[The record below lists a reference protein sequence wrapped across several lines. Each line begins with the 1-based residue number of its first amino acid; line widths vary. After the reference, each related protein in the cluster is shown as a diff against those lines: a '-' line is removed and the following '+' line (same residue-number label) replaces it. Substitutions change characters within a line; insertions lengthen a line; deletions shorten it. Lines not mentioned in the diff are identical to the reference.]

1 MQSLVEVE
9 AADSFSTD
17 EHWTTNWP
25 RRATAL
31 CLSLEKSM
39 SLLISIQVL
48 HSQMN
53 SLLLERLSACVC
65 VCWVV
70 VALCNGG
77 HKLTANVTDVT
88 EVYTYWWGWRW
99 WWTASGKSLEA
110 DTRLHHQQHQCC
122 SRWRSTG
129 GVLFSPALGSA
140 QWRAQEARET
150 VLCWNTK
157 EKLQLQVVNKMK
169 LQKWPLHWMLS
180 GKWCRAS
187 EMCPRWMQFIDAF
200 VDGGTVAVTVA
211 CCMPS
216 KVTILTTENEHQRKT
231 KQWVECR
238 QCVSVFQRNSCREI
252 ERLRKSSVWSWTLTG
267 FRLLSPDS
275 LSFYFSFFRSFVTPP
290 FTLTA
295 SERRKAP
302 CVSVA
307 PAANSPSWWWWW

>member
-99 WWTASGKSLEA
+99 WWTASGKSLKA

-140 QWRAQEARET
+140 QWRAQVRNCPLLKHERKAAVASGQQNEA
-150 VLCWNTK
+150 TK
-157 EKLQLQVVNKMK
+157 VTLALNAEWQVM
-169 LQKWPLHWMLS
+169 P
-180 GKWCRAS
+180 GKWNVSTLNAVHRCICR
-187 EMCPRWMQFIDAF
+187 WWH
-200 VDGGTVAVTVA
+200 
-211 CCMPS
+211 CCCDCLM
-216 KVTILTTENEHQRKT
+216 L
-231 KQWVECR
+231 
-238 QCVSVFQRNSCREI
+238 
-252 ERLRKSSVWSWTLTG
+252 
-267 FRLLSPDS
+267 
-275 LSFYFSFFRSFVTPP
+275 Y
-290 FTLTA
+290 A
-295 SERRKAP
+295 
-302 CVSVA
+302 
-307 PAANSPSWWWWW
+307 